1 MEQFMINCIEILRES
16 NGLDNE
22 ALYKNLKKGKYLLN
36 DYYTLDEHKNLKKN
50 NSFFDSTHFYGE
62 GINIQAIVGKNG
74 CGKSTLMDLLFAAA
88 NNYGYIID
96 RNEDGEGKSQALFI
110 ADLYLRLYY
119 TQGANDYVLTFNDQE
134 IYKSDITGIL
144 VVDEDVVYQKRLID
158 EEDEGRK
165 IVVGES
171 FCYDPNDARVESD
184 SYKGGGL
191 NDDDKKTALGKFF
204 YTIVSNYS
212 IHSFIDQNY
221 NAAYYMPYKR
231 GGAVEKRTRCDDA
244 DENKSWIKAIFHK
257 NDGYF
262 RPVVLNPFR
271 DNGIIDVN
279 NEIELS
285 KDRLASLLVYYKKSG
300 TDIFS
305 PYVFKNFLLTFNQ
318 KYKKNCFE
326 KLIHS
331 DAFDCFAEQRKED
344 PLFIPTKEQL
354 KIYER
359 ELSLLSDSYFLSEE
373 NVFLKK
379 ILDAFGLPY
388 KDDDIAKTAYLY
400 LQLKIIKIIHN
411 YISFDKYAPVVKYD
425 FVEGKFILIPVFIDE
440 LMRKIINDQSHITR
454 KIRRTVNF
462 LALANDVF
470 CDSYNWDEGE
480 FFKRFDYISNSIF
493 LRGKNG
499 DDLTIDDVNDCL
511 PPPFFDCK
519 LYMDKKLK
527 DSTIFDI
534 TYRQISSGEAQMLQ
548 TLSIHAYHISNLL
561 SVPHDRVKYDNINLV
576 FDEVELCFHPEFQR
590 QFIDRL
596 ITMLKTFRDDYKK
609 RGESQSE
616 VWKCFFNVL
625 ILTHSPFILSD
636 IQPGRTLF
644 LEENGVPNYNLSK
657 KSTFA
662 GNIGEMFY
670 ESFFLKST
678 IGAFAEEKIK
688 RLAKIRQGKNPD
700 DENNAI
706 NQSQKAKLDK
716 EAEQIFSAISD
727 PIVKCIM
734 EK

>member
-1 MEQFMINCIEILRES
+1 MEQFMINCIEVLRNS

-36 DYYTLDEHKNLKKN
+36 DYYTLDECGNLKKN
-50 NSFFDSTHFYGE
+50 NVFFHSTHFYGE
-62 GINIQAIVGKNG
+62 GVNIQAIVGKNG

-96 RNEDGEGKSQALFI
+96 RNENGEGESHALYI

-119 TQGANDYVLTFNDQE
+119 TQGANDYVLTLEDQV

-144 VVDEDVVYQKRLID
+144 VVDDNVVNQKRLTD
-158 EEDEGRK
+158 
-165 IVVGES
+165 ES
-171 FCYDPNDARVESD
+171 FCYDPNDARVAND

-191 NDDDKKTALGKFF
+191 SKENEKDALGKFF

-212 IHSFIDQNY
+212 IHSFIDKNY
-221 NAAYYMPYKR
+221 IAAYYAPYKQ
-231 GGAVEKRTRCDDA
+231 GGTVAKRTRGEVA
-244 DENKSWIKAIFHK
+244 AENKSWIRAIFHK

-285 KDRLASLLVYYKKSG
+285 KDRLSSLLVYYKKNG
-300 TDIFS
+300 ADIFS
-305 PYVFKNFLLTFNQ
+305 PYVFKNFSLTFNQ

-331 DAFDCFAEQRKED
+331 DAFDCFAERRKDD
-344 PLFIPTKEQL
+344 PLFIPTKKMQEQF
-354 KIYER
+354 ER
-359 ELSLLSDSYFLSEE
+359 NLSLLNEEFFVSEE

-379 ILDAFGLPY
+379 ILDTFGLSY
-388 KDDDIAKTAYLY
+388 KDNDIAKTAYMY
-400 LQLKIIKIIHN
+400 LQLKIIKIIRN
-411 YISFDKYAPVVKYD
+411 YDSFNKYTHVVKYD
-425 FVEGKFILIPVFIDE
+425 FVTNQFILIPPFIDH
-440 LMRKIINDQSHITR
+440 LMWQIKNDESHITR

-462 LALANDVF
+462 LALSNESF
-470 CDSYNWDEGE
+470 CNSYNWNECE
-480 FFKRFDYISNSIF
+480 FFNRFDYINKSIF
-493 LRGKNG
+493 LRGKNR

-511 PPPFFDCK
+511 PPPFFDYE
-519 LYMDKKLK
+519 LYMDKVLK
-527 DSTIFDI
+527 DGRISDI
-534 TYRQISSGEAQMLQ
+534 TYRQISSGETQMLQ

-590 QFIDRL
+590 QFTDRL
-596 ITMLKTFRDDYKK
+596 IIMLKTFRDDYKK
-609 RGESQSE
+609 RGESQSK
-616 VWKCFFNVL
+616 VWNCFFNVL

-644 LEENGVPNYNLSK
+644 LKENGVPNYSLSK
-657 KSTFA
+657 RSTFA

-670 ESFFLKST
+670 ESMFMENT
-678 IGAFAEEKIK
+678 IGEFAAKQLNDLINTFPSLRK
-688 RLAKIRQGKNPD
+688 NSTDYHLAKKKIELVSDSILRNLLL
-700 DENNAI
+700 E
-706 NQSQKAKLDK
+706 KL
-716 EAEQIFSAISD
+716 EREVQ
-727 PIVKCIM
+727 
-734 EK
+734 